1 MPRRA
6 WQEAFHRERMRA
18 GRSDAGTSGIVE
30 ARAALSARKCHQ
42 RYMAN
47 MSGKNG
53 ISTDKTV
60 FLSLLAGETRL
71 CPDKSPMLR
80 RANAHQ
86 LPVGRGHC
94 LTKAR
99 CSLCRRGHKPN
110 TCDNSGGRQ
119 CADRQAYDG
128 FTCRPGGTGKTFNS
142 LCTTMLS
149 ATAAVPRRRASA
161 SVSSCYT
168 RHRMPSASPLSPPWH
183 KRSTLQYLPGGVLG
197 VHFLDNALKNAVL
210 VEDECSPE
218 RPQCGLPVHFLL
230 TPRAEGLEH
239 LRGGVRK

>member
-1 MPRRA
+1 
-6 WQEAFHRERMRA
+6 
-18 GRSDAGTSGIVE
+18 
-30 ARAALSARKCHQ
+30 
-42 RYMAN
+42 
-47 MSGKNG
+47 
-53 ISTDKTV
+53 
-60 FLSLLAGETRL
+60 
-71 CPDKSPMLR
+71 MLR

-99 CSLCRRGHKPN
+99 CSLCRCGHKPN

-119 CADRQAYDG
+119 GADRQADDG
-128 FTCRPGGTGKTFNS
+128 FTYRPGGTGKTFNS

-149 ATAAVPRRRASA
+149 ATATVRASA

-168 RHRMPSASPLSPPWH
+168 SHRIPSAPCVVLLHAPPHAVSAAAVPSAPPLSPPWH
-183 KRSTLQYLPGGVLG
+183 KRSARQYLPGGVLG

-218 RPQCGLPVHFLL
+218 RPQCGLTVHFLL
-230 TPRAEGLEH
+230 APRAEGLEH

>member
-1 MPRRA
+1 M
-6 WQEAFHRERMRA
+6 
-18 GRSDAGTSGIVE
+18 
-30 ARAALSARKCHQ
+30 
-42 RYMAN
+42 
-47 MSGKNG
+47 
-53 ISTDKTV
+53 

-119 CADRQAYDG
+119 CADRQAYDD

-149 ATAAVPRRRASA
+149 ATAAVPSLPPRLCRLATRATVCRPRRCCAARAS
-161 SVSSCYT
+161 SQ
-168 RHRMPSASPLSPPWH
+168 PSMAQ
-183 KRSTLQYLPGGVLG
+183 RSTLQYLPGGVLG

-218 RPQCGLPVHFLL
+218 RPQCGLTVHFLL